1 MKRILIVILVQLILS
16 GCGSEEKFPIL
27 ECVFN
32 NPDGSTTK
40 MIYDLN
46 EYAKKKASNDKNT
59 RFDDVASENEYKL
72 QDIYPQGNSMV
83 IASAVT
89 VSKKTGSANLTITK
103 PFRNDGDLAASI
115 NAYSKGTNYIGICEK
130 IKNKKL

>member
-1 MKRILIVILVQLILS
+1 MKKTLIVILVPLILS
-16 GCGSEEKFPIL
+16 GCGPEGKFPIL

-59 RFDDVASENEYKL
+59 RFHDVVNANEYQY
-72 QDIYPQGNSMV
+72 QDIYPQGNNMV
-83 IASAVT
+83 KASAVT

-103 PFRNDGDLAASI
+103 PFRNDGDLAVSV

-130 IKNKKL
+130 VKNKKL

>member
-1 MKRILIVILVQLILS
+1 MKKTLIVILVPLILS
-16 GCGSEEKFPIL
+16 GCGPEGKFPIL

-59 RFDDVASENEYKL
+59 RFHDVVNANEYQF
-72 QDIYPQGNSMV
+72 QDIYPQGNNMDIS
-83 IASAVT
+83 SAVT

-103 PFRNDGDLAASI
+103 PFRNDGDLAVSV

-130 IKNKKL
+130 VKNKKL

>member
-1 MKRILIVILVQLILS
+1 MTRTLIVILVSLIML
-16 GCGSEEKFPIL
+16 GCGPEGKFPIL

-59 RFDDVASENEYKL
+59 RFDDVTSVNEYRF
-72 QDIYPQGNSMV
+72 QDIYPQGNNMV

-103 PFRNDGDLAASI
+103 PFRNDGDLAVSV

-130 IKNKKL
+130 VKNKKL

>member
-1 MKRILIVILVQLILS
+1 MIRNLFLILVSLMFS

-59 RFDDVASENEYKL
+59 RFDDVASANEYRF
-72 QDIYPQGNSMV
+72 QDIYPQGNNMV

-103 PFRNDGDLAASI
+103 PFRNDGDLGTSV

-130 IKNKKL
+130 VRNKKL

>member
-1 MKRILIVILVQLILS
+1 MKRTLIVILVPLILS
-16 GCGSEEKFPIL
+16 GCGPEGKFPIL

-59 RFDDVASENEYKL
+59 RFDDVTSANEYRF
-72 QDIYPQGNSMV
+72 QDIYPQGNNMV

-103 PFRNDGDLAASI
+103 PFRNDGDLAVSV

-130 IKNKKL
+130 VKNKKL

>member
-1 MKRILIVILVQLILS
+1 MKKTLIVILVPLILS
-16 GCGSEEKFPIL
+16 GCGPEGKFPIL

-59 RFDDVASENEYKL
+59 RFHDVVNANEYQF
-72 QDIYPQGNSMV
+72 QDIYPQGNNMV

-89 VSKKTGSANLTITK
+89 VSKKKGSANLTITK
-103 PFRNDGDLAASI
+103 PFRNDGDLAVSV

-130 IKNKKL
+130 VRNKKL

>member
-1 MKRILIVILVQLILS
+1 MKRILIFILVPLILS

-59 RFDDVASENEYKL
+59 RFDDVASANEYRL

>member
-1 MKRILIVILVQLILS
+1 MTRTLFVIILSLIVV
-16 GCGSEEKFPIL
+16 GCGSDEKFPIL

-32 NPDGSTTK
+32 NQDGSTNK

-59 RFDDVASENEYKL
+59 RFDDVASANEYRF
-72 QDIYPQGNSMV
+72 QDIYPQGNNMV
-83 IASAVT
+83 IANAVT

-103 PFRNDGDLAASI
+103 PFRNDGDLSTSI

-130 IKNKKL
+130 VRNKKL

>member
-1 MKRILIVILVQLILS
+1 MKKTLIVILVPLILS
-16 GCGSEEKFPIL
+16 GCGPEGKFPIL

-59 RFDDVASENEYKL
+59 RLHDVVNANEYQI
-72 QDIYPQGNSMV
+72 QDIYPQGNNMA

-103 PFRNDGDLAASI
+103 PFRNDGDLAVSV

-130 IKNKKL
+130 VKNKKL